1 MGSFVAALLRRT
13 SGRDPGFPV
22 LPSAARDLM
31 VLRGNLMGSFV
42 AALLRMTGGRDPGF
56 PVIPSA
62 ARDLADEV
70 VSFHKEYV
78 QSGPE

>member
-1 MGSFVAALLRRT
+1 
-13 SGRDPGFPV
+13 
-22 LPSAARDLM
+22 M